1 MSDTLNV
8 AKTIKYSKCNQ
19 NSLILEKTYYGKGK
33 GEKRI
38 YQFSGGLNTTPGG
51 QDTTPHWSKSS
62 SVKDICPLKVCWGEK
77 RGKNSYFSPQK

>member
-1 MSDTLNV
+1 MSDTSNV

-38 YQFSGGLNTTPGG
+38 YQFSGGGKIQLQVVKTP
-51 QDTTPHWSKSS
+51 PHIGPKA
-62 SVKDICPLKVCWGEK
+62 L
-77 RGKNSYFSPQK
+77 Q